1 VAVAAPTWPEARRL
15 LARVRFVDELER
27 FDATEVHPA
36 AAAVLRQWVEAPGF
50 SPEIVGQTSLA
61 AGALC
66 TRPNSPLPNTLSLSL
81 SLSLS
86 LCVCVCLSV
95 CLPGELR
102 AGHSASDG
110 GGSSAG

>member
-1 VAVAAPTWPEARRL
+1 LTIVAVAAPTWPEARRL
-15 LARVRFVDELER
+15 LARVSFVDELER

-81 SLSLS
+81 SLSL
-86 LCVCVCLSV
+86 CVCVSV
-95 CLPGELR
+95 CLSSGR
-102 AGHSASDG
+102 AP
-110 GGSSAG
+110 GGSLCE